1 MVTIDRDDSPNYSWS
16 LGEASL
22 TNIANQEKKMPKN
35 YITSD
40 GYGVTQEGIDYL
52 SPLIQG
58 EDYPPYK
65 NGIPEYT
72 KLKNVPVKKKLKDSF
87 KF

>member
-1 MVTIDRDDSPNYSWS
+1 
-16 LGEASL
+16 
-22 TNIANQEKKMPKN
+22 MPKN
-35 YITSD
+35 YITDD

-65 NGIPEYT
+65 NGVPVYKKLT
-72 KLKNVPVKKKLKDSF
+72 KIPVKKKVKESYKL
-87 KF
+87 